1 MKIEILSKRL
11 FGWSKERDKLISCFQ
26 TKLPYLSYLTASCV
40 KVPNA
45 HGRSPP
51 HPTQPP
57 NAFSP
62 VMPTSLTIPLS
73 LLVLSL
79 F

>member
-45 HGRSPP
+45 HGRSPHP
-51 HPTQPP
+51 HP